1 MSVIP
6 RLASASISRGSR
18 RSAASHSC
26 HSSGVRFG
34 WMSTSGSQAST
45 ESSLSD
51 TTAR

>member
-6 RLASASISRGSR
+6 RAASAAINRGSR
-18 RSAASHSC
+18 RRASSHSC

-34 WMSTSGSQAST
+34 WMPSSRSHDA
-45 ESSLSD
+45 ESAAKS